1 MNMPTERCSVHNG
14 KLIDMFCKDH
24 DKVCCSA
31 CVAIKHRACEHVES
45 LPDIAKGIQDSK
57 VYTDT
62 KTSLQNV
69 LTRME
74 KERNTRKDKLRNVD
88 QQKDELLEDIDAFE
102 TELIRKINELSKTSK
117 EQICSQHQRCKN
129 KIEYNL
135 NVLENVISTATASV
149 QNLLDKN
156 ECQLFM
162 NVKTSKELIKDCEAL
177 LNDLSAGKTTE
188 EFKFVLNH
196 EIKRNLTS
204 LGFVQSSD
212 EVAQVVKKY
221 DASLYGRF
229 LINPK
234 YCEIT
239 GICVMD
245 DGTLVIADNT
255 NSQLKKLN
263 ETYAVERR
271 IDVRGKPYS
280 TCKVGPNEV
289 ATVLCSQCYN
299 YKVLFVDVGV
309 KMKPGT
315 TFDIN
320 GQASS
325 VSYDAKQ
332 DALFVCNK
340 NQVSVYTKSGVLL
353 RTYEKNEYD
362 ITLFQFATK
371 LSFSASNDVMFVTD
385 RRDKELKALT
395 KHGQAVWIFTDPYL
409 EEPRD
414 VCVLPG
420 DIILLS
426 DYESN
431 NVLQIDSS
439 GKKIGL
445 FLEILRPLA
454 LAFNKE
460 NYRLI
465 VGNCSN
471 EIQVYSLSR
480 K

>member
-1 MNMPTERCSVHNG
+1 MATEQNFKISVETGSEEILNTSCTPCSESGRTKEADKFCVECGSHFCAQCLLEHNKFPALRSHQVLDKTGQSGRTKNETTGMNMPTERCSVHNG

-74 KERNTRKDKLRNVD
+74 KERDTRKDKLRNVD
-88 QQKDELLEDIDAFE
+88 QQKDKLLEDIDALE
-102 TELIRKINELSKTSK
+102 TELIRKIHELSKTSK

-129 KIEYNL
+129 KIECNL

-188 EFKFVLNH
+188 EYKFVLNH

-204 LGFVQSSD
+204 FGFVQSSD

-239 GICVMD
+239 GLCVMD

-263 ETYAVERR
+263 ETFAVEVG

-289 ATVLCSQCYN
+289 ATVLYSQWNPN

-315 TFDIN
+315 TFVIN
-320 GQASS
+320 GQAAS

-332 DALFVCNK
+332 DALFVCNL

-353 RTYEKNEYD
+353 RAYDWNEYGD
-362 ITLFQFATK
+362 SI
-371 LSFSASNDVMFVTD
+371 
-385 RRDKELKALT
+385 
-395 KHGQAVWIFTDPYL
+395 
-409 EEPRD
+409 
-414 VCVLPG
+414 VCVRNT
-420 DIILLS
+420 II
-426 DYESN
+426 
-431 NVLQIDSS
+431 
-439 GKKIGL
+439 
-445 FLEILRPLA
+445 
-454 LAFNKE
+454 
-460 NYRLI
+460 
-465 VGNCSN
+465 
-471 EIQVYSLSR
+471 IQCIQ
-480 K
+480 